1 MFGLRGRLGSP
12 SVFCGVRVAH
22 FLRLGLEQR
31 EQAICRLNARQRISH
46 LSIMYIKVREARKGK
61 EWTIHSN

>member
-1 MFGLRGRLGSP
+1 MLRR
-12 SVFCGVRVAH
+12 
-22 FLRLGLEQR
+22 GLEQR